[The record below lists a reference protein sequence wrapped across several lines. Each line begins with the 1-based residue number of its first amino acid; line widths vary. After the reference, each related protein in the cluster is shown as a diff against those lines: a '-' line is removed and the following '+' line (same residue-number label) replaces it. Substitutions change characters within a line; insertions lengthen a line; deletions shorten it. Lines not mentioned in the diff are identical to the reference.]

1 VISAFEL
8 AWLQLWREKLRLG
21 VAVAGV
27 AFAVVLI
34 FMQIGFQDALF
45 SSAVLIHQHLR
56 GDLFMI
62 HPHSAYIAVSRPFP
76 RRRLYQAL
84 AFDGVAAVTP
94 LYTNLLLWKNP
105 ETGES
110 RRIFAIGF
118 DPSRQAFELPGME
131 AWRERL
137 REPDVIVYDE
147 LSRPEF
153 GPIPTRV
160 REHGAFVNQL
170 GEREVSVRGLYRLG
184 TSFGIDGSVITSDLT
199 FLRAVPGWP
208 PGAITIGVIQLQ
220 STANARRV
228 RDAMAASLPPDV
240 LVLTRQQYLDH
251 EVHYWA
257 SATPI
262 GYVFKF
268 GVAMGLVV
276 GSIIVYQILFADI
289 GDHLTEYATLKAMG
303 YRNRFLVAVVL
314 SEGMILTLG
323 GYFPGFG
330 LCYWLYGIT
339 ESATK
344 LPMRLSAERG
354 ALVFALT
361 AGMCMVSG
369 LIAMRKLHAA
379 NPAEIF

>member
-1 VISAFEL
+1 
-8 AWLQLWREKLRLG
+8 
-21 VAVAGV
+21 
-27 AFAVVLI
+27 
-34 FMQIGFQDALF
+34 
-45 SSAVLIHQHLR
+45 
-56 GDLFMI
+56 
-62 HPHSAYIAVSRPFP
+62 
-76 RRRLYQAL
+76 
-84 AFDGVAAVTP
+84 
-94 LYTNLLLWKNP
+94 
-105 ETGES
+105 
-110 RRIFAIGF
+110 
-118 DPSRQAFELPGME
+118 
-131 AWRERL
+131 
-137 REPDVIVYDE
+137 
-147 LSRPEF
+147 
-153 GPIPTRV
+153 
-160 REHGAFVNQL
+160 
-170 GEREVSVRGLYRLG
+170 
-184 TSFGIDGSVITSDLT
+184 
-199 FLRAVPGWP
+199 VPGWP

-314 SEGMILTLG
+314 SEGIILTLG

-369 LIAMRKLHAA
+369 LIAMRKLRAA